1 MSDNQHA
8 SPIKTPR
15 QLITVVALAFV
26 VPVVVIMLLA
36 TYAAGGSSEADGAA
50 QQADAVAKRLAPVGQ
65 LDVAAADGA
74 KTLQSGEAVYNAS
87 CVGCHGAGIAGAPKV
102 GDAGVWA
109 PRVAQGFDAL
119 VKHATDG
126 FKAMP
131 PKGGNSSLDKI
142 EVARAVAFMGNKSGG
157 KFKEPEAAAK

>member
-1 MSDNQHA
+1 MSADQHA

-15 QLITVVALAFV
+15 QLITIVVLAFV
-26 VPVVVIMLLA
+26 VPIVVIMLLA
-36 TYAAGGSSEADGAA
+36 TYAAGGSSDSGGAA
-50 QQADAVAKRLAPVGQ
+50 QQAEAVAKRLAPVGQ
-65 LDVAAADGA
+65 LDVAAAGGA
-74 KTLQSGEAVYNAS
+74 KALQSGEAVYNAS
-87 CVGCHGAGIAGAPKV
+87 CAGCHGAGIAGSPKV
-102 GDAGVWA
+102 GDAGAWA
-109 PRVAQGFDAL
+109 PRIAQGFDTL
-119 VKHATDG
+119 VKRATDG